1 MMCNITEWQNSHK
14 GKKWSELYKEQKCT
28 HFNFVTWHYIAYSCI
43 LNMQTLPYS
52 RLEHS
57 QLQQSL
63 HPSKPDLEDWELLLG
78 T

>member
-1 MMCNITEWQNSHK
+1 
-14 GKKWSELYKEQKCT
+14 
-28 HFNFVTWHYIAYSCI
+28 
-43 LNMQTLPYS
+43 MQTLPYS

-63 HPSKPDLEDWELLLG
+63 HPTKPDLEDWELLLG